1 MDADSSCKPHAH
13 GAAPRAFVP
22 LDVAVL
28 SVSDTRTLT
37 TDRSG
42 AWIAEQLM
50 AAGHRLV
57 ERRVVPDEIAAI
69 RTAVSAWCALPQV
82 RAVIVTGGTGVT
94 ARDVTP
100 EALEPLFDKP
110 LAGFGELFR
119 MLSYAEIGA
128 AAIQS
133 RATAGLLRGRVIFA
147 VPGSTGACRLALEK
161 IILPQ
166 LDART
171 APCSFA
177 GLMVSA

>member
-1 MDADSSCKPHAH
+1 MSAESSCKPFAH
-13 GAAPRAFVP
+13 GGSPRAFLP
-22 LDVAVL
+22 LGVAVL
-28 SVSDTRTLT
+28 SVSDTRTLE

-42 AWIAEQLM
+42 AWLAEQVA
-50 AAGHRLV
+50 AAGHALI
-57 ERRVVPDEIAAI
+57 ERRVVPDEAEPIRAA
-69 RTAVSAWCALPQV
+69 VNAWCAHPRV

-94 ARDVTP
+94 ERDVTP
-100 EALEPLFDKP
+100 DALEPLFDKQ

-119 MLSYAEIGA
+119 MLSYQEIGA

-133 RATAGLLRGRVIFA
+133 RATAGVIRGRVVFV

-177 GLMVSA
+177 GLMA

>member
-1 MDADSSCKPHAH
+1 MDAEFNFKPPAH
-13 GAAPRAFVP
+13 GGQAREFVA
-22 LDVAVL
+22 LGVAVL
-28 SVSDTRTLT
+28 SVSDTRTLES
-37 TDRSG
+37 DASG
-42 AWIAEQLM
+42 ALIAAELL

-57 ERRVVPDEIAAI
+57 ERRVVRDDGAEI
-69 RTAVSAWCALPQV
+69 RDAVNGWCSDPLV

-94 ARDVTP
+94 TRDVTP
-100 EALEPLFDKP
+100 EALEPLYEKV
-110 LAGFGELFR
+110 LSGFGELFR

-133 RATAGLLRGRVIFA
+133 RASAGLVRGRVVFV

-171 APCSFA
+171 KPCSFA
-177 GLMVSA
+177 GLLG

>member
-1 MDADSSCKPHAH
+1 MSADRTCTPRAH
-13 GAAPRAFVP
+13 GAAPRDFVP
-22 LDVAVL
+22 LGVGVL
-28 SVSDTRTLT
+28 AVSDTRTLE
-37 TDRSG
+37 TDGSG
-42 AWIAEQLM
+42 AWVEQALR
-50 AAGHRLV
+50 AAGHAPV
-57 ERRVVPDEIAAI
+57 ERRVVRDDAREIRAA
-69 RTAVSAWCALPQV
+69 VEDWCARDGF

-119 MLSYAEIGA
+119 MLSWAEIGS

-133 RATAGLLRGRVIFA
+133 RAVGGLVRGRAVFA
-147 VPGSTGACRLALEK
+147 IPGSTGACRLALEK

-177 GLMVSA
+177 GLTS

>member
-1 MDADSSCKPHAH
+1 MSADSSCQPRAH
-13 GAAPRAFVP
+13 DGVTRAFVP
-22 LDVAVL
+22 LGVAVL
-28 SVSDTRTLT
+28 SVSDTRTLA

-42 AWIAEQLM
+42 AWIADQLT
-50 AAGHRLV
+50 AAGHVLV
-57 ERRVVPDEIAAI
+57 ERRVVRDDAAEIRAAV
-69 RTAVSAWCALPQV
+69 AGWCALPQV

-94 ARDVTP
+94 TRDVTP
-100 EALEPLFDKP
+100 EALEPLFDKA
-110 LAGFGELFR
+110 LSGFGELFR

-133 RATAGLLRGRVIFA
+133 RATAGLLRGRVVFA
-147 VPGSTGACRLALEK
+147 VPGSTGACRLAMEK

-177 GLMVSA
+177 GLMA